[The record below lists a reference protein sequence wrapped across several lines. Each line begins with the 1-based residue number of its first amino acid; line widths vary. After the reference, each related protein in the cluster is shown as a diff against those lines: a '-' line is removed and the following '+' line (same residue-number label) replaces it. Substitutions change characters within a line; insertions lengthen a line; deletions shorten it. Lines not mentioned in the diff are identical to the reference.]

1 MGWPRGAEVP
11 PVQEPEVVVIE
22 KKEEPIGE
30 GVEKQ
35 SAEESEI
42 RLK

>member
-1 MGWPRGAEVP
+1 
-11 PVQEPEVVVIE
+11 VVVIE

-35 SAEESEI
+35 SAEEDEI